1 MSYFVSV
8 FSIHSHS
15 SAPPPPPTPTHSHT
29 ESCSIML
36 ACRAHECHVL
46 FKQYALSGWSGTK
59 LLTYLQ
65 FHLNTA
71 HPYTTNVGARHKQF
85 LHTTVGQPSTSL
97 IDICLSLCFFLNIFI
112 YSFSLFQSLCSS
124 FSHWFN
130 GTTLRKTCFVQQAI
144 E

>member
-1 MSYFVSV
+1 MFLLNIYIPFVAQYNFCAKFCIKTSLNISNLNV
-8 FSIHSHS
+8 IFCQCFLS
-15 SAPPPPPTPTHSHT
+15 SFTQFRPPHTHTHTLTHSHT

-97 IDICLSLCFFLNIFI
+97 IDICLSLCFF
-112 YSFSLFQSLCSS
+112 
-124 FSHWFN
+124 
-130 GTTLRKTCFVQQAI
+130 
-144 E
+144 